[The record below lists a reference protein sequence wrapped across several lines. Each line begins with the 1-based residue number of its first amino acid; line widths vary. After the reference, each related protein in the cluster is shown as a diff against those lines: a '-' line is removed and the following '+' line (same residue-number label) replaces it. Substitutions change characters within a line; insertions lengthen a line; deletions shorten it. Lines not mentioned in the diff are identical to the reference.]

1 MYVKKD
7 YKKERKLLY
16 IIRRHTLWTNVEA
29 QNGSYILHMILANV
43 NKLLV

>member
-1 MYVKKD
+1 MSKRIT
-7 YKKERKLLY
+7 RKRESFY
-16 IIRRHTLWTNVEA
+16 IIIRRHTLWTNVEA